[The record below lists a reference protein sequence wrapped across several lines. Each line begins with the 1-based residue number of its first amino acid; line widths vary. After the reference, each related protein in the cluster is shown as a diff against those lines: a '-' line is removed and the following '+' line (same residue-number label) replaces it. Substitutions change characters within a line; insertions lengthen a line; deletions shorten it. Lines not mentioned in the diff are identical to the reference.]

1 MIRRPPRST
10 LFPYT
15 TLFRSP
21 ELFGIGEPG
30 VHPFVQILCGALP
43 IPAAVL
49 SRGPLGT
56 QPAGGESH
64 EEHTHNDGDGQPHR
78 SGTFNDPRLLLGRY
92 PLSTT
97 ISHHMDHLSRRASL
111 PSGDGGQIR
120 TLLHPFD
127 DGIKRSEDFPWSPLE
142 RLGEHCTDSR
152 HRKAAGGKRHTQNTS
167 A

>member
-1 MIRRPPRST
+1 
-10 LFPYT
+10 
-15 TLFRSP
+15 
-21 ELFGIGEPG
+21 
-30 VHPFVQILCGALP
+30 
-43 IPAAVL
+43 
-49 SRGPLGT
+49 
-56 QPAGGESH
+56 
-64 EEHTHNDGDGQPHR
+64 
-78 SGTFNDPRLLLGRY
+78 SGTSNYPRLLLGRY

-97 ISHHMDHLSRRASL
+97 ISHTTVSESGSTSAVGGRTFAMRAALGVGLPEFDPRPSDRLPLDVQDPSHHMDHLSRRASL

-120 TLLHPFD
+120 TPLDPFD

>member
-1 MIRRPPRST
+1 MRVRDHRVAGDARRHT
-10 LFPYT
+10 LT
-15 TLFRSP
+15 GP

-97 ISHHMDHLSRRASL
+97 ISHTWITCPVARPCRPGMVVRSAHSMPLIVFDDELSRSPGGLVHVFHEAHPVSL
-111 PSGDGGQIR
+111 QRVRRGS
-120 TLLHPFD
+120 
-127 DGIKRSEDFPWSPLE
+127 S
-142 RLGEHCTDSR
+142 
-152 HRKAAGGKRHTQNTS
+152 TS
-167 A
+167 FR